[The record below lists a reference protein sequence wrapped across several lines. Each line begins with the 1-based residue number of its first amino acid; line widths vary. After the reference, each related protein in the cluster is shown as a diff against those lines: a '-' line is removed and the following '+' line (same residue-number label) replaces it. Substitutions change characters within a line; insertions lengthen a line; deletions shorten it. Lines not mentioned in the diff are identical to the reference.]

1 MLNTTKNPH
10 PDAGPDLLMPD
21 VTHDPAVLDIESF
34 PIQKPF
40 GRQWQAEHNDS
51 WEVDMHTRLVKTLL
65 ITAVLAVL
73 GLTAAGAQS
82 ESGIRGNVVSEGPQ
96 FEIFISSFASDIPT
110 SNVLN
115 SRFETEAGV
124 RGTYNFNGRFAV
136 EGSLSKS
143 GNYDAWL
150 GDLSAKYYLKNRG
163 RVVAYA
169 LGGPGLIWGS
179 DVPGDEMTVHLGL
192 GLEIAAG
199 RHLYVRPEVR
209 GVALAKDLGTTDALF
224 SLGLGWRM

>member
-1 MLNTTKNPH
+1 MNTRMT
-10 PDAGPDLLMPD
+10 
-21 VTHDPAVLDIESF
+21 
-34 PIQKPF
+34 
-40 GRQWQAEHNDS
+40 
-51 WEVDMHTRLVKTLL
+51 KTLL
-65 ITAVLAVL
+65 ITAALAVL
-73 GLTAAGAQS
+73 GLTAAHAQS
-82 ESGIRGNVVSEGPQ
+82 DSGIRGNLIPEGPQ
-96 FEIFISSFASDIPT
+96 FEIFVSSFASDIPT
-110 SNVLN
+110 HNLLE

-124 RGTYNFNGRFAV
+124 RGGYNFNNRFAV

-143 GNYDAWL
+143 GNYDVWL
-150 GDLSAKYYLKNRG
+150 TDVSAKYYIKNRG

-179 DVPGDEMTVHLGL
+179 DVPSDQMTVHLGL

-209 GVALAKDLGTTDALF
+209 GVALAKDLGANDALF

>member
-1 MLNTTKNPH
+1 MNTQ
-10 PDAGPDLLMPD
+10 L
-21 VTHDPAVLDIESF
+21 
-34 PIQKPF
+34 
-40 GRQWQAEHNDS
+40 
-51 WEVDMHTRLVKTLL
+51 TRTLW
-65 ITAVLAVL
+65 ITVALAVL
-73 GLTAAGAQS
+73 GWTAAGAQS
-82 ESGIRGNVVSEGPQ
+82 EAGIGGSTISKGPQ
-96 FEIFISSFASDIPT
+96 LEIFISSFASDIPT
-110 SNVLN
+110 DDPFN

-124 RGTYNFNGRFAV
+124 RGAYNFNGRFAV

-143 GNYDAWL
+143 NDHDVWL

-179 DVPGDEMTVHLGL
+179 DAPSEMTVHLGL

-199 RHLYVRPEVR
+199 KHLYVRPEVR

-224 SLGLGWRM
+224 SVGLGWRM